1 MAFHAGGQV
10 CQHLG
15 DAAVLPICCNTVHA
29 VRRFRLGFQLV
40 FQGVQFVQRLFV
52 VGGSI
57 GQLRHLYGVLQQLG
71 RHMVLVA
78 RVQKHPVQ
86 LGQVRRDHPPHIVLV
101 SCVPCTSGNIP
112 ASRHR
117 CLHGVAR
124 VGPRR
129 ALPFQP
135 LPVGLAGCPDDSLRL
150 CKPLV
155 PRLPLLFIQCVHHPP
170 LDPGAVRVQVLVDP
184 LPQHTCNARVC
195 NTFCHRRSDDQH
207 RQICPRFFI
216 AFAVAVLIGR
226 LDSLPHLSNSV
237 QLFHGVGQLCR
248 KQTWIVPGQL
258 LIYLVDSPC
267 HILFVCV
274 QSNPKARHLPLCS
287 GIAAISI
294 DQLIVL
300 RSAPLYLHG
309 KIVQVFVLVPQ
320 AAVHVA
326 AFLHNLISNA
336 LCGSHHSVPVR
347 LAAGCIIQQT
357 HQLLP
362 DHLHICPAVLTA
374 HNPPGNPV
382 NRFFR
387 NSMGFFLLIGCLQ
400 RFQQAG
406 PVHVLPCRRPLA
418 ALHLSFIYRQMVAL
432 CRIVNTSFRRI
443 RL

>member
-86 LGQVRRDHPPHIVLV
+86 LGQVRRDHPPCVVLASGVPRPLGSVPGSGHGRPHLVACLGPCLTFSFKPTPVCFSGCTDDPLHLAKRIV
-101 SCVPCTSGNIP
+101 SCRPFLLVQ
-112 ASRHR
+112 
-117 CLHGVAR
+117 GVYHTA
-124 VGPRR
+124 
-129 ALPFQP
+129 
-135 LPVGLAGCPDDSLRL
+135 
-150 CKPLV
+150 
-155 PRLPLLFIQCVHHPP
+155 

-195 NTFCHRRSDDQH
+195 NTFCHRRSDDPH

-216 AFAVAVLIGR
+216 AFTIAVLIGR
-226 LDSLPHLSNSV
+226 PDSLPHLSNSV
-237 QLFHGVGQLCR
+237 QLLHGVGQLCR

-336 LCGSHHSVPVR
+336 LCGSHHGVPVR
-347 LAAGCIIQQT
+347 LPAGCIIQQT

-400 RFQQAG
+400 RFQ
-406 PVHVLPCRRPLA
+406 
-418 ALHLSFIYRQMVAL
+418 
-432 CRIVNTSFRRI
+432 
-443 RL
+443 

>member
-150 CKPLV
+150 CKAIV
-155 PRLPLLFIQCVHHPP
+155 PRFPRLFVQRVHHPT
-170 LDPGAVRVQVLVDP
+170 LDAAAVQVQVLVDP
-184 LPQHTCNARVC
+184 LAQHPRHTLIGHTLA
-195 NTFCHRRSDDQH
+195 HRRADDLH
-207 RQICPRFFI
+207 RQVGPCFFVTFAKVVFDLRPDRLPYLCDAVQLVRRSCDFRREQSRILVRQFLIQLVNAPR
-216 AFAVAVLIGR
+216 AAVLR
-226 LDSLPHLSNSV
+226 RRQLDA
-237 QLFHGVGQLCR
+237 
-248 KQTWIVPGQL
+248 VPAQL
-258 LIYLVDSPC
+258 LLR
-267 HILFVCV
+267 
-274 QSNPKARHLPLCS
+274 Q
-287 GIAAISI
+287 GIAAI
-294 DQLIVL
+294 LIHHFLVL
-300 RSAPLYLHG
+300 RPAPLHMYS
-309 KIVQVFVLVPQ
+309 KIVQVFVFVPQ
-320 AAVHVA
+320 AAVPPGTLLQNPV
-326 AFLHNLISNA
+326 SNA
-336 LCGSHHSVPVR
+336 LCSAKGCFKVCLSAGHVLHQTIKLLCHRDFVC
-347 LAAGCIIQQT
+347 LAGAVAQNAPG
-357 HQLLP
+357 QLL
-362 DHLHICPAVLTA
+362 HSLHRYTT
-374 HNPPGNPV
+374 H
-382 NRFFR
+382 
-387 NSMGFFLLIGCLQ
+387 
-400 RFQQAG
+400 
-406 PVHVLPCRRPLA
+406 LA
-418 ALHLSFIYRQMVAL
+418 ALV
-432 CRIVNTSFRRI
+432 
-443 RL
+443 